1 MSKFEEARKL
11 MNDTLLK
18 DKGLYQG
25 YQSNIAMLLHD
36 EQVKCNDKPI
46 DYKDYK
52 NRNEM
57 AKSIINLIFS

>member
-1 MSKFEEARKL
+1 MSKFEEAREL

-36 EQVKCNDKPI
+36 EQDRNGKPI
-46 DYKDYK
+46 NYKDHE
-52 NRNEM
+52 NRNEI
-57 AKSIINLIFS
+57 AKKIINLIFS